1 MLLNKLDLHIW
12 DIILKMLWI
21 IEIEEENF
29 LVKNRLKSGYG

>member
-21 IEIEEENF
+21 IGIEEENF
-29 LVKNRLKSGYG
+29 LVKNRLKTGHR